1 LGGKLEILSFFGAI
15 GAVLLGYW
23 LGNRSSDKHVKS
35 LKVSLYSEL
44 QIIEEEFVSWYKN
57 SLLDEY
63 RHPERGG
70 YTYPIDIDWLYL
82 NTLQQSLG
90 GDMLPQYRRLF
101 KRLKSYEES
110 MTSNTERRN
119 KKATHED
126 GSVCY
131 VDYKLTAQVIVQVNQ
146 MLYFI
151 TKALS
156 EKESFTMSTTYNMND
171 AMESIN
177 RSHTCGV
184 SKEDIKTILGITG
197 EAET

>member
-1 LGGKLEILSFFGAI
+1 MEILSVLATLGAI
-15 GAVLLGYW
+15 PLGYW
-23 LGNRSSDKHVKS
+23 LGNRSSDKHVNR

-63 RHPERGG
+63 HHPNRSD

-90 GDMLPQYRRLF
+90 ADMLPQHRRLF

-126 GSVCY
+126 GSVSY

-146 MLYFI
+146 ILYFI

-156 EKESFTMSTTYNMND
+156 EKESFIMSTTYNMND
-171 AMESIN
+171 VMESVN
-177 RSHTCGV
+177 CSHTCGI
-184 SKEDIKTILGITG
+184 SKEGIKTILGITG
-197 EAET
+197 EA